1 MANIYTSR
9 SAAFFSTALVLG
21 AALVTAADGPTKPR
35 FFPDDPLWTDD
46 DRSLS
51 VAKDIKEIEDTNGY
65 DFVVHTFVKPG
76 EREDVRAQ
84 NVNSLDEVP
93 DSSWF
98 TNRIG
103 RQPMTA
109 AELVKGPDRY
119 ESISLD
125 GWKVSGGKGSGLQPG
140 FRMQDR
146 EGHTYQIEVDPP
158 KNPEM
163 ASGAEII
170 GTAFYHAFGYHTVD
184 VYVAEL
190 DPSKIEI
197 SEKAT
202 LRDPI
207 SRKRRRMERRDV
219 NDVLKKSARLP
230 NGNYRVLASRFADG
244 APLGNFRYYG
254 TRPDDPN
261 DIVMHEHRRELR
273 GARVFGA
280 WLNHDD
286 SRGINSLDMLVDTNG
301 TRWVKH
307 YMFDFGS
314 ILGSGTVHA
323 QYHRPGNEYIF
334 EWAPGWVTLGTLGF
348 YIRPWALID
357 YPKVPPSVGR
367 FEGKAFDP
375 EKWKPEYPNPA
386 FQNMRPDDAFWA
398 ARIVSKFD
406 DGMIRAIV
414 EKAKYSDPKAT
425 DYMTQTL
432 VARRDKVLK
441 TYLNQVNPIVNASLD
456 ASGTLTF
463 ENAAVLAKAAT
474 PAESYTLQW
483 FRFDNTRNEKSNAGD
498 PSTVTDLR
506 ASMPSSGLSDS
517 QYIGVTITG
526 KHAQESGW
534 ARPAT
539 FYFRRGSGGW
549 ETVGV
554 ER

>member
-1 MANIYTSR
+1 MASIYTSR
-9 SAAFFSTALVLG
+9 SAAFFSTALLLG
-21 AALVTAADGPTKPR
+21 AALVTATDGPAKPR

-46 DRSLS
+46 DKSLS

-76 EREDVRAQ
+76 KREDVRAQ

-103 RQPMTA
+103 RQPLSA

-184 VYVAEL
+184 VYLGEL
-190 DPSKIEI
+190 DPSKLEI

-230 NGNYRVLASRFADG
+230 NGNYRVLASRFAEG

-261 DIVMHEHRRELR
+261 DIVPHEHRRELR

-425 DYMTQTL
+425 EYMTQTL
-432 VARRDKVLK
+432 ITRRDKVLK
-441 TYLNQVNPIVNASLD
+441 TYLNGVNPIVDASLD

-498 PSTVTDLR
+498 PITVTDLR
-506 ASMPSSGLSDS
+506 ASMPSSGLSDG
-517 QYIGVTITG
+517 QFIGVTITG

-539 FYFRRGSGGW
+539 FYFRRGSSGW

-554 ER
+554 DR

>member
-9 SAAFFSTALVLG
+9 LAAFSSALLFG
-21 AALVTAADGPTKPR
+21 AALVTAADGPSKPR

-51 VAKDIKEIEDTNGY
+51 VAKDIKEIEDTGGY
-65 DFVVHTFVKPG
+65 DFVLNTFGKPG
-76 EREDVRAQ
+76 KREDVRAQ
-84 NVNSLDEVP
+84 NVNSMDEVP

-103 RQPMTA
+103 RQPMTV

-125 GWKVSGGKGSGLQPG
+125 GWKVSGGKGSGIQPG

-158 KNPEM
+158 KNPEL

-170 GTAFYHAFGYHTVD
+170 GTTFYHAFGYHTVD
-184 VYVAEL
+184 VYLAEL
-190 DPSKIEI
+190 DPAQLVI

-202 LRDPI
+202 IRDPI
-207 SRKRRRMERRDV
+207 SRKRRRLERRDV
-219 NDVLKKSARLP
+219 NDVLKKAARMP
-230 NGNYRVLASRFADG
+230 NGHYRVLASRFAEG
-244 APLGNFRYYG
+244 TPLGNFRYYG

-286 SRGINSLDMLVDTNG
+286 SRGINSLDMLVETNG
-301 TRWVKH
+301 ARWIKH

-348 YIRPWALID
+348 YVRPWALID

-386 FQNMRPDDAFWA
+386 FHNMRPDDAFWA

-406 DGMIRAIV
+406 DGMVRAIV

-425 DYMTQTL
+425 DYITQTL
-432 VARRDKVLK
+432 IARRDKVLK
-441 TYLNQVNPIVNASLD
+441 TYLNEVNPIVNASLD

-463 ENAAVLAKAAT
+463 ENAAVIAKAAT

-483 FRFDNTRNEKSNAGD
+483 FRFDNARNEKSNAGD
-498 PSTVTDLR
+498 PITVTDLR
-506 ASMPSSGLSDS
+506 ASMPSAGLSDA

-526 KHAQESGW
+526 KHAQQSGW

-539 FYFRRGSGGW
+539 FYFRRGSSGW